1 MVARAIATGSGRSG
15 QLLAIQPTPRRGRT
29 ARILRESSPTWRR
42 SSERGL
48 PFDGKADVFVLGLLA
63 IELLTGTRV
72 FVVR

>member
-15 QLLAIQPTPRRGRT
+15 QLLAIQPTPRGRT

-72 FVVR
+72 FVAR